1 MVRVRDSWLLCYYCV
16 TDVLLL
22 WMFCGSSSV
31 LNLLF
36 QTMELT
42 ILSQF
47 MCLSIESP
55 RYLTLSWALITCSLH
70 FTLKFVMF
78 IFVAVFL
85 GCTSTGRVD
94 LCFLWFYV
102 QELPKAQLVVV
113 LVLKRL
119 RRRGNG
125 LKSHPTDWEK
135 PGIEP
140 ATPGLQDIG
149 LSPTMFLSFL
159 RGQKGAHSVLATC
172 KNNLLS
178 TSKFVH
184 DSITSDNFVTL
195 WANSMGIASA

>member
-1 MVRVRDSWLLCYYCV
+1 MRQI
-16 TDVLLL
+16 
-22 WMFCGSSSV
+22 MFLKS
-31 LNLLF
+31 
-36 QTMELT
+36 EKT
-42 ILSQF
+42 IF
-47 MCLSIESP
+47 
-55 RYLTLSWALITCSLH
+55 
-70 FTLKFVMF
+70 KKF

-149 LSPTMFLSFL
+149 LSPTPRRLL
-159 RGQKGAHSVLATC
+159 RNYEVLRVLIKYNGITRNNIEENIKFYRVVRVIPK
-172 KNNLLS
+172 KNYVLIYKNQ
-178 TSKFVH
+178 
-184 DSITSDNFVTL
+184 
-195 WANSMGIASA
+195 